1 MQDAWRVSTRDFLLA
16 FGRSRIYT
24 HLRPTE
30 HDFSP
35 RGPSAHKHPSRS
47 LHWLA
52 MLSAIL
58 NAAASASGRH
68 CQSSFWTI
76 SLTRSR
82 VSSSP
87 HPAGVE
93 QMKTTQATGSS
104 LIPCSSLLADASFR
118 RRSVDLLRSRL
129 FPHLKYLSE
138 AFRCATPACGPSLI
152 QIVAGTDQDRHPKGD
167 HPLDEGRLALR
178 HPIGGVDRRVI
189 QEGFPERLCHGH
201 VIPDSDGG

>member
-16 FGRSRIYT
+16 FGRARVYT

-35 RGPSAHKHPSRS
+35 RGPSAHKRPSRS

-52 MLSAIL
+52 MMSAIL

-87 HPAGVE
+87 HPGIDWTAPHPASVE
-93 QMKTTQATGSS
+93 QMKTARALGSS
-104 LIPCSSLLADASFR
+104 LMPGSSLLADASFR

-138 AFRCATPACGPSLI
+138 PFRCATGQITTVFQGFLTVNRASVTTPSI
-152 QIVAGTDQDRHPKGD
+152 Y
-167 HPLDEGRLALR
+167 
-178 HPIGGVDRRVI
+178 
-189 QEGFPERLCHGH
+189 F
-201 VIPDSDGG
+201 

>member
-30 HDFSP
+30 HDFAP
-35 RGPSAHKHPSRS
+35 RGPSAHKRPSRS

-68 CQSSFWTI
+68 CQSSCWTI
-76 SLTRSR
+76 SLTRSK

-87 HPAGVE
+87 HPGIDWTAPHPASVE
-93 QMKTTQATGSS
+93 QMKTARATGSS

-129 FPHLKYLSE
+129 FSHLKYLSE
-138 AFRCATPACGPSLI
+138 PFLCATPCLWTLNPNNS
-152 QIVAGTDQDRHPKGD
+152 
-167 HPLDEGRLALR
+167 
-178 HPIGGVDRRVI
+178 RRRSGSAP
-189 QEGFPERLCHGH
+189 QR
-201 VIPDSDGG
+201 

>member
-1 MQDAWRVSTRDFLLA
+1 MQEAWRVSTRDFLLA
-16 FGRSRIYT
+16 FGRLKVYI

-68 CQSSFWTI
+68 CQSSCWTI
-76 SLTRSR
+76 SLTRSK

-87 HPAGVE
+87 HPGIDWTAPHPASVE
-93 QMKTTQATGSS
+93 QMKTARATGSS

-118 RRSVDLLRSRL
+118 HRSVDLLRSRL
-129 FPHLKYLSE
+129 FPPLKYLSE
-138 AFRCATPACGPSLI
+138 PFRCATPC
-152 QIVAGTDQDRHPKGD
+152 
-167 HPLDEGRLALR
+167 LR
-178 HPIGGVDRRVI
+178 T
-189 QEGFPERLCHGH
+189 LT
-201 VIPDSDGG
+201 PDSSRHRSGSAPQR

>member
-1 MQDAWRVSTRDFLLA
+1 MQAAWRVSTRDFLLA
-16 FGRSRIYT
+16 FGRLKVYI

-68 CQSSFWTI
+68 CQSSCWTI
-76 SLTRSR
+76 SLTRSK

-87 HPAGVE
+87 HPGIDWTAPHPASVE
-93 QMKTTQATGSS
+93 QMKTARATGSS
-104 LIPCSSLLADASFR
+104 LIPCSNLLADASFR
-118 RRSVDLLRSRL
+118 HRSVDLLRSLL
-129 FPHLKYLSE
+129 FSHLEYLPE
-138 AFRCATPACGPSLI
+138 AFLQSAFGLAFAQCNGPFY
-152 QIVAGTDQDRHPKGD
+152 P
-167 HPLDEGRLALR
+167 P
-178 HPIGGVDRRVI
+178 
-189 QEGFPERLCHGH
+189 
-201 VIPDSDGG
+201 